1 MALPPGFLDEI
12 RARVSIASV
21 IGRKIS
27 WDSKK
32 SNAAKGDYWACC
44 PFHQEKTS
52 SFHVEDRKGFYYCFG
67 CHAKG
72 DGITFLKDAEN
83 MSFMEA
89 VETLAAEAGLPMPE
103 QDPRAQEKQDKR
115 TALAEVM
122 EQAAQ
127 FYRLQFKSGKG
138 QGARDYIERRGLS
151 AKTVERF
158 EIGYAPDSRTA
169 LKEHLGN
176 KGVEMKQMDEAGLV
190 IVPDDGGQPYDRF
203 RGRIMFPI
211 RDARGRCIAFGGR
224 AMDPNARAKYL
235 NSPETPL
242 FDKGRSLYN
251 HGPARTAAGKVGAL
265 IVAEGYMDVI
275 ALAQAGFDH
284 GVAPLGTA
292 ITEDQLRLM
301 WRIADEPVIA
311 LDGDKAGL
319 RAAMRV
325 IDIALPMLE
334 AGKSLRFA
342 IMPEGQDP
350 DDLIKASGR
359 GAMQDLLDKALPM
372 VELLW
377 RRETEGEVYD
387 SPERRAGLD
396 ARLRKALATIA
407 DPGLR
412 GHYGQALKERR
423 AALFAPAAGAAQSYN
438 GGGFGGRGQGF
449 GNQGFGGKGRG
460 KPGQVGPM
468 MPSMETKSSALAR
481 VMNREGEA
489 RGREATL
496 LLTLIN
502 HPELAD
508 KRIEALEDME
518 FICRDLD
525 VMRGTLLSALLRLD
539 GAAQTSSDI
548 LDAMMRENGENPLP
562 ALMTAPQA
570 REARFAQANAD
581 SEYAEH
587 GFDEILTRHRA
598 LMGLAREVL
607 EAEQAMSGD
616 AEGAG
621 PGEELDLRLQAASEQ
636 QFRDGRPGLQEADG
650 DETELSRRLEEAISG
665 RIWEKKKRT
674 RKP

>member
-12 RARVSIASV
+12 RTRVSIAKV
-21 IGRKIS
+21 IERKLS

-32 SNAAKGDYWACC
+32 TNAAKGDYWACC
-44 PFHQEKTS
+44 PFHQEKSS

-72 DGITFLKDAEN
+72 DAITFLMEGEN

-89 VETLAAEAGLPMPE
+89 VETLASEAGMPMPA
-103 QDPRAQEKQDKR
+103 QDPRAQEKQDRR

-127 FYRLQFKSGKG
+127 FFRLQFKSGKG
-138 QGARDYIERRGLS
+138 QGARDYIERRGLT
-151 AKTVERF
+151 AKTIERF
-158 EIGYAPDSRTA
+158 EIGYAPDTRTA
-169 LKEHLGN
+169 LREHLGN
-176 KGVEMKQMDEAGLV
+176 KGIEIKQMDEAGLV

-235 NSPETPL
+235 NSPETAL

-251 HGPARTAAGKVGAL
+251 HGNARTAAGKVGAL

-292 ITEDQLRLM
+292 VTEDQLRLM

-311 LDGDKAGL
+311 LDGDKAGV

-350 DDLIKASGR
+350 DDLIKASGAT
-359 GAMQDLLDKALPM
+359 AMQDLLDKALPM

-377 RRETEGEVYD
+377 RRETEGEVFD

-396 ARLRKALATIA
+396 ARLRKALAAIT

-423 AALFAPAAGAAQSYN
+423 AVLFAPAAGAGSARQF
-438 GGGFGGRGQGF
+438 GGGSFGGRAGGF
-449 GNQGFGGKGRG
+449 AGKGRG
-460 KPGQVGPM
+460 KFAPAGPM
-468 MPSMETKSSALAR
+468 MPSLETKSSALAHA
-481 VMNREGEA
+481 MNREGEA

-502 HPELAD
+502 HPKLAD
-508 KRIEALEDME
+508 MRIDALEDME

-525 VMRGTLLSALLRLD
+525 VIRGTLLSALLRLD

-548 LDAMMRENGENPLP
+548 LDAIMRENGENPLP
-562 ALMTAPQA
+562 ALLASPQA
-570 REARFAQANAD
+570 RGARFAQPDAD
-581 SEYAEH
+581 SDLAEH

-598 LMGLAREVL
+598 LMGLAREVV

-616 AEGAG
+616 PEGAG
-621 PGEELDLRLQAASEQ
+621 PGEEIDLRLQAASEQ
-636 QFRDGRPGLQEADG
+636 QFRDGKPGLQEADG
-650 DETELSRRLEEAISG
+650 DETELTRRLDDAIAG
-665 RIWEKKKRT
+665 RIWEKKKRPT
-674 RKP
+674 KNR

>member
-12 RARVSIASV
+12 RSRVSIAKV
-21 IGRKIS
+21 IERKLL

-44 PFHQEKTS
+44 PFHQEKSS

-72 DGITFLKDAEN
+72 DAITFLMEGEN

-89 VETLAAEAGLPMPE
+89 VETLAAEAGMPMPA
-103 QDPRAQEKQDKR
+103 QDPRAQEKQDRR
-115 TALAEVM
+115 TALADVM
-122 EQAAQ
+122 EHAAQ

-138 QGARDYIERRGLS
+138 QAARDYIQRRGLS
-151 AKTVERF
+151 GKTVERF
-158 EIGYAPDSRTA
+158 EIGYAPDTRTA
-169 LKEHLGN
+169 LREHLGN
-176 KGVEMKQMDEAGLV
+176 KGVEIKQMDEAGLV

-235 NSPETPL
+235 NSPETAL

-251 HGPARTAAGKVGAL
+251 HGNARSAAGKIGAL

-284 GVAPLGTA
+284 AVAPLGTA
-292 ITEDQLRLM
+292 VTEDQLRLM

-311 LDGDKAGL
+311 LDGDKAGV

-350 DDLIKASGR
+350 DDLIKASGAS
-359 GAMQDLLDKALPM
+359 AMQDLLDKALPM

-377 RRETEGEVYD
+377 RRETEGEVFD

-396 ARLRKALATIA
+396 ARLRKALSVIT

-423 AALFAPAAGAAQSYN
+423 AVLFAPAAGLDGGRPFGGGSFGGRQ
-438 GGGFGGRGQGF
+438 GGFGAKGKGK
-449 GNQGFGGKGRG
+449 FGGG
-460 KPGQVGPM
+460 GPM
-468 MPSMETKSSALAR
+468 MPSAETKMSALAHA
-481 VMNREGEA
+481 MNREAEA

-502 HPELAD
+502 HPKLAD
-508 KRIEALEDME
+508 KRIEALEDTE
-518 FICRDLD
+518 FMCRDLD
-525 VMRGTLLSALLRLD
+525 VIRGVLLSALLRLD

-562 ALMTAPQA
+562 ALLTAPQA
-570 REARFAQANAD
+570 REARFAHPDAD
-581 SEYAEH
+581 SDFAEH
-587 GFDEILTRHRA
+587 GFDEILRRHRA
-598 LMGLAREVL
+598 LLGLVREVG

-616 AEGAG
+616 PEGIG
-621 PGEELDLRLQAASEQ
+621 PGEEIDLRLQAASEQ
-636 QFRDGRPGLQEADG
+636 QFRDGKPGLQEVDG
-650 DETELSRRLEEAISG
+650 DETELTRRLDDAIAG
-665 RIWEKKKRT
+665 RIWEKKKRPNNS
-674 RKP
+674 R